1 MKPIKLKL
9 SGFKGIAS
17 GRGKSEVEID
27 FTGINPEAKI
37 VALAGPNGAGKSTII
52 DNMHPFRVMPSRS
65 SKAVPSAFSYKDQVV
80 MGDSGKEF
88 EWSHDDICYK
98 SVLSFRQTAK
108 TFKQD
113 CFLFVVDAD
122 GQAKPWSDPATG
134 LTSDGKTDNYDQC
147 VEAILGKPE
156 VFFTAQFSAQ
166 GKQPIGRMTAGE
178 VKALLGQMLGM
189 EQTVA
194 LGVKANAVTKELKP
208 HLNATQDVIARL
220 LRDRP
225 NLEQLQQ
232 QYQQQQAQLEHLH
245 DQQDKAS
252 KQRDKALEHLSVVR
266 QQVAQ
271 QEGILVQHQQVQQQL
286 DSATEVAQSKK
297 QGLAQKHSQEKAM
310 LNSQVQQTA
319 SAVNVARQRVS
330 DLRKQIDTQSTL
342 AGQAPTLNAEREKLV
357 QFQVKRTAQVAII
370 EQNEPAV
377 LKLNSIRE
385 ELMGL
390 KQSLA
395 KAETDGRHIADV
407 LNKAKATA
415 SLLGEVPC
423 QGTEMAGRCKLLAES
438 NHAAQEIPAIEVKLN
453 GVRVLF
459 KNTRS
464 QAVSREQEIVAMVEA
479 EGQIKQARQALVE
492 IESAISTCN
501 NALARQP
508 FVDAAVEQLP
518 LLRQQAQQAQS
529 ELDGAQ
535 QAQTQVHAQLSQLEQ
550 RQSTEREELFQE
562 CQREVA
568 RLQAAKASLPAIS
581 NSNDAQ
587 TAQQA
592 LDDAN
597 GLEQSIAAQIQ
608 GLSKAILDTQTKM
621 SRAQDIDLQ
630 LAQAQ
635 ERVNQISAEISKWVL
650 LTKALGTDGIV
661 AMQIDDAGP
670 AIAGITNTLLQDCY
684 GGRFQITLVTQ
695 AQTATGI
702 MKEAF
707 LIQVEDTHRGEI
719 KLLDDMSGGE
729 KVWINECLV
738 RGIALYI
745 AQAADARYE
754 TLFSDESDGALDPE
768 RKRQYMEMQ
777 RAVVERGG
785 YSREYIITQTPE
797 LLNLCDAVIDVSK
810 L

>member
-1 MKPIKLKL
+1 MKPKRLKL
-9 SGFKGIAS
+9 IGFKGIAS
-17 GRGKSEVEID
+17 GRGKAQVEID

-65 SKAVPSAFSYKDQVV
+65 SKAIPSAFSYKDQVV
-80 MGDSGKEF
+80 MGDSGKELDW
-88 EWSHDDICYK
+88 EHDGIDYR
-98 SVLSFRQTAK
+98 SVFTFRQTAK

-113 CFLFVVDAD
+113 CFLFVVGPD
-122 GQAKPWSDPATG
+122 GQSKPWSDSATG

-156 VFFTAQFSAQ
+156 LFFTAQFSAQ
-166 GKQPIGRMTAGE
+166 GKQPIGRMSAGE

-189 EQTVA
+189 DQTVA

-208 HLNATQDVIARL
+208 HLNAIQDLIARL
-220 LRDRP
+220 LQDRP

-232 QYQQQQAQLEHLH
+232 QCQQYQSQSDHLH
-245 DQQDKAS
+245 DQQDKARQ
-252 KQRDKALEHLSVVR
+252 QRDKALEHLSVVK

-271 QEGILVQHQQVQQQL
+271 QEGILAQHQQIQQQL
-286 DSATEVAQSKK
+286 DSATVAAQGKQ
-297 QGLAQKHSQEKAM
+297 QGLAQRHQQEKAT
-310 LNSQVQQTA
+310 LDGQVQQSA
-319 SAVNVARQRVS
+319 SAVHVARQRVS
-330 DLRKQIDTQSTL
+330 DLRKQIDTQSEL
-342 AGQAPTLNAEREKLV
+342 AAQAPMLNAEREKLV
-357 QFQVKRTAQVAII
+357 QLQAKRNAQVAIV
-370 EQNEPAV
+370 EQNEPV
-377 LKLNSIRE
+377 VFKLNSIRE

-390 KQSLA
+390 KQSLVQ
-395 KAETDGRHIADV
+395 AETDGRHIADV
-407 LNKAKATA
+407 LAKVKATA

-423 QGTEMAGRCKLLAES
+423 RGTAMAGRCKLLAES
-438 NHAAQEIPAIEVKLN
+438 NYAAQQIPAIEVKLN

-464 QAVSREQEIVAMVEA
+464 QAASQEQEIVAMVEA

-492 IESAISTCN
+492 IDSAISTCN
-501 NALARQP
+501 NTLARQS
-508 FVDAAVEQLP
+508 FVDAAVGQLP
-518 LLRQQAQQAQS
+518 LLQQQAQQAQE
-529 ELDGAQ
+529 ELARAENA
-535 QAQTQVHAQLSQLEQ
+535 QAQVNAQLSQLEQ
-550 RQSTEREELFQE
+550 RQSAERQELLQE

-581 NSNDAQ
+581 NGNDAQ
-587 TAQQA
+587 AAQQA

-597 GLEQSIAAQIQ
+597 RLEQSIAAQIQ
-608 GLSKAILDTQTKM
+608 GLGKTILDTQTKIN
-621 SRAQDIDLQ
+621 RAHDIDSQ

-635 ERVNQISAEISKWVL
+635 ERASQISAEISKWVL

-695 AQTATGI
+695 APTAAGI

-745 AQAADARYE
+745 AQAADIQYE

-777 RAVVERGG
+777 RAVVDRGG

-797 LLNLCDAVIDVSK
+797 LLNLCDAVIDVSA

>member
-1 MKPIKLKL
+1 MKPKKLKL
-9 SGFKGIAS
+9 KGFKGIAS

-37 VALAGPNGAGKSTII
+37 VALAGPNGVGKSTII

-65 SKAVPSAFSYKDQVV
+65 SRAVPSAFSYKDQVI

-88 EWSHDDICYK
+88 EWSHDGIDYRT
-98 SVLSFRQTAK
+98 VFSFRQTPK

-113 CFLFVVDAD
+113 CFLFVVGAD

-134 LTSDGKTDNYDQC
+134 LTSDGKAENYDQC

-178 VKALLGQMLGM
+178 VKTLLGQMLGM

-194 LGVKANAVTKELKP
+194 LGAKANSVTKELKP
-208 HLNATQDVIARL
+208 HLNAAQEVIARL

-232 QYQQQQAQLEHLH
+232 EYQQQQAQLERLY

-252 KQRDKALEHLSVVR
+252 KQRDKALEHLSVVK

-271 QEGILVQHQQVQQQL
+271 QEGILAQHQQVQQQL
-286 DSATEVAQSKK
+286 DGATEAAQSK
-297 QGLAQKHSQEKAM
+297 QQALAHRHSQEKAM
-310 LNSQVQQTA
+310 LDSQVHQTA
-319 SAVNVARQRVS
+319 SAVNVARQRAS
-330 DLRKQIDTQSTL
+330 DLRKQIDTQGAL
-342 AGQAPTLNAEREKLV
+342 VAQAPALNAEREKLV
-357 QFQVKRTAQVAII
+357 LLDDKRKAQVAII
-370 EQNEPAV
+370 ERNEPAV
-377 LKLNSIRE
+377 FKLNSIRE

-390 KQSLA
+390 KQALA

-423 QGTEMAGRCKLLAES
+423 HGTAMAGCCKLLAES
-438 NHAAQEIPAIEVKLN
+438 NHAAQKIPADEVKYT
-453 GVRVLF
+453 RA
-459 KNTRS
+459 RS
-464 QAVSREQEIVAMVEA
+464 QYKDIFLKTASREQEIATMVEA
-479 EGQIKQARQALVE
+479 EGQIKQAKQALVE
-492 IESAISTCN
+492 IDAAISTCN
-501 NALARQP
+501 SALARQP

-518 LLRQQAQQAQS
+518 LLQQQAQQAQS

-535 QAQTQVHAQLSQLEQ
+535 QAQAQVAAQLSQLEQ
-550 RQSTEREELFQE
+550 RQTAEREELNQE

-587 TAQQA
+587 AAQQA

-597 GLEQSIAAQIQ
+597 RLEQSIAAQLQ
-608 GLSKAILDTQTKM
+608 GLNKAMLDTQTKM
-621 SRAQDIDLQ
+621 SRAQDIDFQ

-635 ERVNQISAEISKWVL
+635 ERVNQISEEISKWLL

-702 MKEAF
+702 TKEAL

-745 AQAADARYE
+745 AQAADVQYE

-797 LLNLCDAVIDVSK
+797 LLNLCDAVIDVSI

>member
-1 MKPIKLKL
+1 MKPKKQKL

-27 FTGINPEAKI
+27 FTSINPEARI
-37 VALAGPNGAGKSTII
+37 VALAGPNGTGKSTII
-52 DNMHPFRVMPSRS
+52 DNMHPYRVMPSRS
-65 SKAVPSAFSYKDQVV
+65 SRPVPSAFSYKDQVI

-88 EWSHDDICYK
+88 EWSHDGIDYRT
-98 SVLSFRQTAK
+98 VFSFRQTPK

-113 CFLFVVDAD
+113 CFLFVVGAD

-134 LTSDGKTDNYDQC
+134 LTSDGKAENYDQC

-178 VKALLGQMLGM
+178 VKTLLGQMLGM

-194 LGVKANAVTKELKP
+194 LGAKANSVTKELKP
-208 HLNATQDVIARL
+208 HLNAAQEVIARL

-232 QYQQQQAQLEHLH
+232 EYQQQQAQLEHLY

-252 KQRDKALEHLSVVR
+252 KQRDKALEHLSVVK

-271 QEGILVQHQQVQQQL
+271 QEGILAQHQQVQQQL
-286 DSATEVAQSKK
+286 DGATEAAQSK
-297 QGLAQKHSQEKAM
+297 QQALAHRHSQEKAM
-310 LNSQVQQTA
+310 LDSQVHQTA
-319 SAVNVARQRVS
+319 SAVNVARQRAS
-330 DLRKQIDTQSTL
+330 DLRKQIDTQGAL
-342 AGQAPTLNAEREKLV
+342 VAQAPALNAEREKLV
-357 QFQVKRTAQVAII
+357 LLDDKRKAQVAII

-377 LKLNSIRE
+377 FKLNSIRE

-390 KQSLA
+390 KQALA
-395 KAETDGRHIADV
+395 KVETDGLHIVEV
-407 LNKAKATA
+407 LNKARAMA

-423 QGTEMAGRCKLLAES
+423 HGTAIAGRCKLLAES
-438 NHAAQEIPAIEVKLN
+438 NRAAQQIPVDEAKRLN
-453 GVRVLF
+453 A
-459 KNTRS
+459 RS
-464 QAVSREQEIVAMVEA
+464 QYKEIFLKAVSREQEITAMVDA
-479 EGQIKQARQALVE
+479 EGQIKQAKQALVE
-492 IESAISTCN
+492 IDAAISTCN
-501 NALARQP
+501 SALARQP

-518 LLRQQAQQAQS
+518 LLQQQAQQAQS

-535 QAQTQVHAQLSQLEQ
+535 QAQAQVAAQLSQLEQ
-550 RQSTEREELFQE
+550 RQTAEREELNQE
-562 CQREVA
+562 CQRGVA

-581 NSNDAQ
+581 DSTDAQ
-587 TAQQA
+587 AAQQA

-597 GLEQSIAAQIQ
+597 RLEQSIVAQSQ
-608 GLSKAILDTQTKM
+608 GLNKAMLDTQTKM

-635 ERVNQISAEISKWVL
+635 ERVNQISEEISKWLL

-702 MKEAF
+702 TKEVF

-745 AQAADARYE
+745 AQAADVQYE

-797 LLNLCDAVIDVSK
+797 LLNLCDAVIDVSI